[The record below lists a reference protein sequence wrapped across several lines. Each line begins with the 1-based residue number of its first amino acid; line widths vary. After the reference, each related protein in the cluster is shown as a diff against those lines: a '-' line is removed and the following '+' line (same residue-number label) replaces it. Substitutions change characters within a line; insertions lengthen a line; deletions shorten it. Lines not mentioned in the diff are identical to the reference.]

1 MFYWEKRGKLVSL
14 GGNLLNLGEYS
25 LVFPSL
31 LQLLPDQPDTHF
43 QLPLFLIVVH
53 VSEGGLE
60 NGQNSFS
67 NVTAAK
73 REGMALQG
81 GIMVANLYA
90 VDRFIFS
97 S

>member
-1 MFYWEKRGKLVSL
+1 MGEEGKACLTGRKSAEP
-14 GGNLLNLGEYS
+14 GRICS

-67 NVTAAK
+67 YVTAAK

-81 GIMVANLYA
+81 GIMVANLCA